1 MVKEKSEIEVLH
13 ARMIVFIGC
22 TIAVTFALTVIG
34 FTYGLLF
41 ITQPLEQSPNDA
53 DFISLLSTLT
63 VFMTGTLSGLVAA
76 NGLKR
81 KPVEPTSGNPT
92 P

>member
-1 MVKEKSEIEVLH
+1 MAREKADIETLH
-13 ARMIVFIGC
+13 ARMIVFVGC

-41 ITQPLEQSPNDA
+41 VSQPEKQAPNDA
-53 DFISLLSTLT
+53 AFIDLLKTLSI
-63 VFMTGTLSGLVAA
+63 FMTGTLSGLVAA

-81 KPVEPTSGNPT
+81 KPDNDSTTSQP
-92 P
+92 